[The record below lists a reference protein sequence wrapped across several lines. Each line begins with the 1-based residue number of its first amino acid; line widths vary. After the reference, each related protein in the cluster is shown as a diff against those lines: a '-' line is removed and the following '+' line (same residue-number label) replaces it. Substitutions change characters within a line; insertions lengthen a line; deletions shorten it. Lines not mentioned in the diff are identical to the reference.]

1 MSIKYK
7 ILFVEDIPTDAE
19 LAIYETGKVL
29 KSFEY
34 RLVDN
39 KKDFLE
45 QLNNFCPD
53 LIISDYQL
61 PSFDGMAALKLS
73 IEKDPILPVI
83 ILTGSM
89 NEDTAVECMKAGA
102 TDYVIKEHIKRL
114 GQAVIHAL
122 DEKEV
127 RTRKKLA
134 EEALVKSEEK
144 YRTIFENVQDV
155 FYQVSMEGK
164 ILEISP
170 SIRYFIDFNREK
182 LIGEP
187 VSNIYYNY
195 EDRIALLDAITKNGE
210 VRDYELPLKT
220 ASGLLR
226 YGSINARLVLN
237 ANGKPDHI
245 DGSIRD
251 ITQRIKVENDL
262 RQSEEKFRN
271 LFENNAAANFIID
284 RTSLQIIDANL
295 AASEYYGWSI
305 EELKQMKV
313 GDINTSDISVIKSA
327 IESVSKMSIGHFE
340 FKHRLKNGNIRDVE
354 VFSSR
359 ISNSENDSIHTIVHD
374 ITDKKKTDE
383 RIRLLSK
390 TIEQSPVVVLI
401 ADPNGTI
408 EYVNSTFTRISGY
421 SYDEVIGKNPR
432 ILNSGYHSTAFFEDL
447 WKTVLSGKEW
457 TGEIQNKKKNGEIY
471 WENVSI
477 SPLVDE
483 AGNIT
488 HLVGIKEDISEKRR
502 MLEDLLIAKD
512 KAETSDKL
520 KTAFI
525 NNISHEV
532 RTPLNGII
540 GFSEM
545 LVSPDITSENKALFS
560 DIIKKSSRRLL
571 NTITS
576 YMDISM
582 IVSDNMEVH
591 TKRFPINQILDDLF
605 KEYVQ
610 IANDKGLNIKLT
622 RPDIPAN
629 LQLETDPDLLHKTL
643 GHLLDN
649 AIKFTVEGD
658 IEFGFRKTLSS
669 IEFFVQDTGIGIDK
683 EKADVIFENF
693 MQADISLTRGYEGSG
708 LGLSIAHGLARLL
721 GGTISVESEKGQG
734 TTILIQLPDSLIAK
748 YSPQETL
755 PRIQPVY
762 QTDPVILVA
771 EDDEFNYKFLE
782 IILKKANFKVL
793 RAENGVEAIE
803 NCRTHAEICLVLMDI
818 KMPIMGGIEATKEIK
833 ALNPN
838 LPVIALTAYVSTQ
851 DEYEALLSG
860 CDEFISKPVNR
871 VKLLELMNKLLVRS

>member
-1 MSIKYK
+1 
-7 ILFVEDIPTDAE
+7 
-19 LAIYETGKVL
+19 
-29 KSFEY
+29 
-34 RLVDN
+34 
-39 KKDFLE
+39 
-45 QLNNFCPD
+45 
-53 LIISDYQL
+53 
-61 PSFDGMAALKLS
+61 
-73 IEKDPILPVI
+73 
-83 ILTGSM
+83 
-89 NEDTAVECMKAGA
+89 
-102 TDYVIKEHIKRL
+102 
-114 GQAVIHAL
+114 
-122 DEKEV
+122 
-127 RTRKKLA
+127 
-134 EEALVKSEEK
+134 
-144 YRTIFENVQDV
+144 
-155 FYQVSMEGK
+155 
-164 ILEISP
+164 
-170 SIRYFIDFNREK
+170 
-182 LIGEP
+182 
-187 VSNIYYNY
+187 
-195 EDRIALLDAITKNGE
+195 
-210 VRDYELPLKT
+210 
-220 ASGLLR
+220 
-226 YGSINARLVLN
+226 
-237 ANGKPDHI
+237 
-245 DGSIRD
+245 
-251 ITQRIKVENDL
+251 
-262 RQSEEKFRN
+262 
-271 LFENNAAANFIID
+271 
-284 RTSLQIIDANL
+284 
-295 AASEYYGWSI
+295 
-305 EELKQMKV
+305 
-313 GDINTSDISVIKSA
+313 
-327 IESVSKMSIGHFE
+327 
-340 FKHRLKNGNIRDVE
+340 
-354 VFSSR
+354 
-359 ISNSENDSIHTIVHD
+359 
-374 ITDKKKTDE
+374 
-383 RIRLLSK
+383 
-390 TIEQSPVVVLI
+390 
-401 ADPNGTI
+401 
-408 EYVNSTFTRISGY
+408 
-421 SYDEVIGKNPR
+421 
-432 ILNSGYHSTAFFEDL
+432 
-447 WKTVLSGKEW
+447 
-457 TGEIQNKKKNGEIY
+457 
-471 WENVSI
+471 
-477 SPLVDE
+477 
-483 AGNIT
+483 
-488 HLVGIKEDISEKRR
+488 
-502 MLEDLLIAKD
+502 MLEDLVIAKD

-610 IANDKGLNIKLT
+610 IANDKGLNTKLT

-643 GHLLDN
+643 SHLLDN

-748 YSPQETL
+748 YSPPETL

>member
-127 RTRKKLA
+127 RTRKKLT
-134 EEALVKSEEK
+134 EEALIKSEEK

-170 SIRYFIDFNREK
+170 SIRHFIDFNREK

-187 VSNIYYNY
+187 VSKIYYNY
-195 EDRIALLDAITKNGE
+195 EDRIALLESITKSGE
-210 VRDYELPLKT
+210 VRDYELQLKT

-226 YGSINARLVLN
+226 YGSINARLIYDN
-237 ANGKPDHI
+237 DGKPDHI

-313 GDINTSDISVIKSA
+313 GDINISDISVIKSA
-327 IESVSKMSIGHFE
+327 IDSVSKMSIGHFE

-354 VFSSR
+354 VFSSQ

-457 TGEIQNKKKNGEIY
+457 TGEIQNKKKNGELY

-477 SPLVDE
+477 SPW
-483 AGNIT
+483 
-488 HLVGIKEDISEKRR
+488 
-502 MLEDLLIAKD
+502 
-512 KAETSDKL
+512 
-520 KTAFI
+520 
-525 NNISHEV
+525 
-532 RTPLNGII
+532 
-540 GFSEM
+540 
-545 LVSPDITSENKALFS
+545 
-560 DIIKKSSRRLL
+560 
-571 NTITS
+571 
-576 YMDISM
+576 
-582 IVSDNMEVH
+582 
-591 TKRFPINQILDDLF
+591 
-605 KEYVQ
+605 
-610 IANDKGLNIKLT
+610 
-622 RPDIPAN
+622 
-629 LQLETDPDLLHKTL
+629 
-643 GHLLDN
+643 
-649 AIKFTVEGD
+649 
-658 IEFGFRKTLSS
+658 
-669 IEFFVQDTGIGIDK
+669 
-683 EKADVIFENF
+683 
-693 MQADISLTRGYEGSG
+693 
-708 LGLSIAHGLARLL
+708 
-721 GGTISVESEKGQG
+721 
-734 TTILIQLPDSLIAK
+734 
-748 YSPQETL
+748 
-755 PRIQPVY
+755 
-762 QTDPVILVA
+762 
-771 EDDEFNYKFLE
+771 
-782 IILKKANFKVL
+782 
-793 RAENGVEAIE
+793 
-803 NCRTHAEICLVLMDI
+803 
-818 KMPIMGGIEATKEIK
+818 
-833 ALNPN
+833 
-838 LPVIALTAYVSTQ
+838 
-851 DEYEALLSG
+851 
-860 CDEFISKPVNR
+860 
-871 VKLLELMNKLLVRS
+871 